1 MRRSFC
7 VLLLMFICASAFPA
21 KCLVITLA
29 DGGKIYYSFDKYV
42 PMIRFVNGTMRVS
55 TRKFEFSRVAEFAV
69 IDDPTTISALEH
81 APDFSVDGDL
91 LTVASLDP
99 VRIFNAK
106 GVLQKITATASA
118 EAQYVDLSSLPIGVY
133 IVHVG
138 EQSFTVYK
146 R

>member
-1 MRRSFC
+1 MRRCLC
-7 VLLLMFICASAFPA
+7 VLLLMFICSSAFSA
-21 KCLVITLA
+21 KCLVITLT

-42 PMIRFVNGTMRVS
+42 PMIRFVDGAMRVS
-55 TRKFEFSRVAEFAV
+55 TRKLEFSRVAEFAV
-69 IDDPTTISALEH
+69 IDDPTTISALKH

-91 LTVASLDP
+91 LTIASLAP
-99 VRIFNAK
+99 VRIYNAK
-106 GVLQKITATASA
+106 GVLQKITLTSTE
-118 EAQYVDLSSLPIGVY
+118 EAQHADLSSLPIGVY